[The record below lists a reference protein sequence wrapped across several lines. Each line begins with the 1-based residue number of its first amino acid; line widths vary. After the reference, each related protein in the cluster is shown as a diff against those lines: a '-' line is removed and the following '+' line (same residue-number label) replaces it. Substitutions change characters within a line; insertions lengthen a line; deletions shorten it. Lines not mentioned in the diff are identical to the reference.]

1 MLSERLI
8 ALLKRHEGFRQFP
21 YTDSVGCLTI
31 AYGRNLRDKG
41 ISQTEGEYL
50 LANDVTEAET
60 GCIRAI
66 YGFSQ
71 LDEVRR
77 AVLIDMAFNLGLT
90 GLLAFHDT
98 LEAVRQ
104 GDYDGAGECML
115 RTKWASQVGNRA
127 LELVTMMRLG
137 EWPDGTKAQPSAV
150 VPVPQPVA
158 SNTGDVFGT
167 WWKWFKGAT

>member
-66 YGFSQ
+66 YGFAQ

-137 EWPDGTKAQPSAV
+137 EWPDGTKTE
-150 VPVPQPVA
+150 VPATVTATPIA
-158 SNTGDVFGT
+158 SNTGDVFGA
-167 WWKWFKGAT
+167 WWRRWKGIT